1 MNSRR
6 PQRVINR
13 CVAIIF
19 LFSLGNQPAV
29 SGADFTP
36 AKFRVPAGFTIEL
49 VAGPPLIHHP
59 TLACLDDRGRL
70 FVADNAGVNLSAAD
84 LEKELPNTVRMLEDT
99 DGDGR
104 FDKSTLF
111 ADKMT
116 YPMGGAWHDG
126 ALYVA
131 SPPNIWRLEDTTGDG
146 IADRREILVSQFGYT
161 GNAASIHGCFL
172 GPDGRIY
179 WCDGRHGHEFR
190 DEEGQVTSKLA
201 GSYIFSCKPDGSDVR
216 IHCGGGM
223 DNPVEV
229 DFTPEGEMV
238 GTVNIMFTRPRIDC
252 LVHWLHGGVY
262 PHSERVLQERKRTG
276 ELLGPVHKFGHVA
289 VSGTMRYRSGALDP
303 AFKDSFFTAL
313 FNGGKVVRVEL
324 KRKGSTFQATQRE
337 FVTGLSPDIHITDV
351 LEDAD
356 GSILVVDTGGWF
368 YRGCPTS
375 QFSKPDIKG
384 AIYRVRRTGSKA
396 VADPWGKQISWKTL
410 NHAQIINR
418 LHDPRFKVRERAIVE
433 CVKRGN
439 AIVPALK
446 QILQRP
452 QLQESRNAIWALT
465 RIAGVKQTPPVQA
478 GIRTA
483 LKHRSASIRLT
494 ACRSIATY
502 PDPAALPTLLQ
513 IIKQDEAPVRREAAK
528 ALGRIG
534 DASAVPALLTALSKN
549 IDRSEEHALIYA
561 LIEIDAPDATSQSLA
576 LKDFPTSTTAQSPQ
590 ASQRIRGGLIAM
602 EQMKPGELTAE
613 SVLPLLNASHPPL
626 RLTALEIAQRHPDW
640 SKQALDSLKPWLNN
654 DTVRKQ
660 RSQVATGLLSSHLND
675 KSFQQLIG
683 KTLNDPATTATTH
696 HWLMSTIATGRSLPL
711 LESWV
716 KPIEELLASDNSES
730 LSLGISV
737 AQAMKTD
744 RFNNRLTELAS
755 RPATPAI
762 LRVAALG
769 AASGNGA
776 QWDDRAFKTLTQL
789 VARPT
794 SDKVETESAG
804 EVSATDSA
812 QAAQMLGSA
821 SLTKEQLLQLA
832 PLLEQAGPLEL
843 RDLVRPFQRNSSLET
858 RGAFLTSLEQSRAFL
873 SLPYQA
879 FSDIIKGYQP
889 ELLPRANALL
899 DKLKEKDDQQ
909 VKRLDQLLPLLAS
922 GNAKRGQA
930 LFANEKTKCAICHQI
945 NGKGGKIGPDLSN
958 IGNNRNSRDLL
969 ESIVFPSASL
979 VRQYEPFTVVTA
991 QGRVLTGLISR
1002 ETTSAIY
1009 VQQQAGEP
1017 VMVAREDIEELVPST
1032 VSIMP
1037 KGLEQALGEQ
1047 DLADLI
1053 AYLKTLKKAP

>member
-1 MNSRR
+1 MTSRQSKR
-6 PQRVINR
+6 IING
-13 CVAIIF
+13 CVAIIS
-19 LFSLGNQPAV
+19 LFAFGSQQAI
-29 SGADFTP
+29 SAADFVP
-36 AKFRVPAGFTIEL
+36 AKFSVPAGYTIEL

-252 LVHWLHGGVY
+252 LVHWLYGGVY
-262 PHSERVLQERKRTG
+262 PHSERVLRERKRTG

-289 VSGTMRYRSGALDP
+289 ISGTMRYRSGALDP
-303 AFKDSFFTAL
+303 AFKNSFFSAL
-313 FNGGKVVRVEL
+313 FNGGKVLRVEL
-324 KRKGSTFQATQRE
+324 ERKGSTFQATQRE

-375 QFSKPDIKG
+375 QFSKPDVKG
-384 AIYRVRRTGSKA
+384 AIYRVRRTGTKP
-396 VADPWGKQISWKTL
+396 VADPWGKQITWDKLT
-410 NHAQIINR
+410 HAGIINLLR
-418 LHDPRFKVRERAIVE
+418 DPRFKVRERAIVE

-439 AIVPALK
+439 AIVPTLK

-452 QLQESRNAIWALT
+452 QLQESRNALWALT
-465 RIAGVKQTPPVQA
+465 RIAGVKQNPQVQA
-478 GIRTA
+478 VIRTA

-502 PDPAALPTLLQ
+502 PDPTALPTLLQ
-513 IIKQDEAPVRREAAK
+513 MIEQDEAPIRREAAK
-528 ALGRIG
+528 AVGRIG
-534 DASAVPALLTALSKN
+534 DTSAVPGLLAALSKN

-561 LIEIDAPDATSQSLA
+561 LIEIDAPDATSQLLA
-576 LKDFPTSTTAQSPQ
+576 LNDFPTTTAAQSLQ

-602 EQMKPGELTAE
+602 EQMKPGQLPADA
-613 SVLPLLNASHPPL
+613 VLPLLNASHLPL
-626 RLTALEIAQRHPDW
+626 RLTALEIVQRHPDW
-640 SKQALDSLKPWLNN
+640 SNQALESLKPWLSS
-654 DTVRKQ
+654 DTARQK
-660 RSQVATGLLSSHLND
+660 RSQVATGLLASFMSN
-675 KSFQQLIG
+675 KSFQQQIG
-683 KTLNDPATTATTH
+683 KTLNDPATTATTR

-711 LESWV
+711 VESWV
-716 KPIEELLASDNSES
+716 TPIEKLLASDNSKS
-730 LSLGISV
+730 LALGISIT
-737 AQAMKTD
+737 QALKTD
-744 RFNNRLTELAS
+744 RFNEQLTKVAS
-755 RPATPAI
+755 RPATSAI
-762 LRVAALG
+762 LRVAALS
-769 AASGNGA
+769 AVSGNSR
-776 QWDDRAFKTLTQL
+776 QLTDTAFKTLTQL
-789 VARPT
+789 VAQPT
-794 SDKVETESAG
+794 IDTNETASLGKISA
-804 EVSATDSA
+804 SDSA
-812 QAAQMLGSA
+812 RAAQMLGAA
-821 SLTKEQLLQLA
+821 SLTKEQLIELA

-843 RDLVRPFQRNSSLET
+843 RDLVLPFQRNGSLET
-858 RGAFLTSLEQSRAFL
+858 RSAFLASLEQSRSFL
-873 SLPYQA
+873 SLPHQV
-879 FSDIIKGYQP
+879 FSDIVKSYP
-889 ELLPRANALL
+889 DELRPRANNML
-899 DKLKEKDDQQ
+899 DQLKKKDQQ
-909 VKRLDQLLPLLAS
+909 QAQRLDELLPLLKT
-922 GNAKRGQA
+922 GNAERGKVVFENQ
-930 LFANEKTKCAICHQI
+930 KTKCASCHQV

-958 IGNNRNSRDLL
+958 IGANRQERDLL
-969 ESIVFPSASL
+969 ESIVLPSASL
-979 VRQYEPFTVVTA
+979 VRQYEAFTIVTTE
-991 QGRVLTGLISR
+991 GRVFTGLIAR
-1002 ETTSAIY
+1002 ETEDAIY
-1009 VQQQAGEP
+1009 VQQQTGDP
-1017 VMVAREDIEELVPST
+1017 VMIPRNQVDELVPST

-1037 KGLEQALGEQ
+1037 NDLDKTLSRQ
-1047 DLADLI
+1047 DLANLI
-1053 AYLKTLKKAP
+1053 AYLKTLKKAR